1 MWLSLVNLMNK
12 RMPYTRKTVLLLL
25 FLCSS
30 YSLFAG
36 TPRLDN
42 KGTQDQ
48 PGSGLNLIDS
58 LKKQL
63 SIVEDDSLK
72 ASLYSKIAAQY
83 LKYDSTASKKERHTY
98 QNEAISNTL
107 SAIHHYSKYDDSVGL
122 RNSFDVLSKVYHV
135 QHKYI
140 QAKWFAIQSNS
151 ISRAINDN
159 LNIVASL
166 LELASIKADIKDY
179 KLAVRDLNEALA
191 ISSKNHMPKLE
202 ADVQLHYAMFYNV
215 IKNSDKAEK
224 AMKRYAA
231 INDSIKRDN
240 EARTLAKLKTND
252 SLQQVKKK
260 VYMSSNDGRSFS
272 TRMVL
277 SSSL

>member
-1 MWLSLVNLMNK
+1 MVVNLMNTH
-12 RMPYTRKTVLLLL
+12 MPYTRKTVLFLL

-30 YSLFAG
+30 CVLFARS
-36 TPRLDN
+36 TRVDSLSSQ
-42 KGTQDQ
+42 TQA
-48 PGSGLNLIDS
+48 SLAVNVIDS

-63 SIVEDDSLK
+63 SGVDNDSLK

-122 RNSFDVLSKVYHV
+122 RNSFDVLAKVYHT

-140 QAKWFAIQSNS
+140 QAKWFIIQSNS

-159 LNIVASL
+159 LNIIASL

-179 KLAVRDLNEALA
+179 KLAARDLSEALA
-191 ISSKNHMPKLE
+191 ISSKNHMSKQE

-215 IKNSDKAEK
+215 TKNTEKATA

-231 INDSIKRDN
+231 INDSAKRDN
-240 EARTLAKLKTND
+240 EARTLARLKTTD

-260 VYMSSNDGRSFS
+260 VYMSSSSGKRFS

-277 SSSL
+277 LSSL

>member
-1 MWLSLVNLMNK
+1 
-12 RMPYTRKTVLLLL
+12 MPYTRKTVLLLL